1 MNNGVIHNFTRITEP
16 ESRIRTSKSIYKNK
30 NNMTDFQKYIQ
41 RYLDQI
47 PLGNWINELQI
58 SADKTIG
65 IYSNL
70 TEEQSNFAYAEGKW
84 TLKGLLL
91 HLSDTERV
99 FQYRILAFARG
110 EKNNLPGF
118 DENEYANQ
126 SFASER
132 TLESLLEEYKLVRK
146 SSQILLETLQPSALQ
161 NTGTAN
167 GHEISV
173 ETIGKLIIG
182 HNYHHLNIIEER
194 YLSKLGWM

>member
-1 MNNGVIHNFTRITEP
+1 
-16 ESRIRTSKSIYKNK
+16 
-30 NNMTDFQKYIQ
+30 MTDFQKYIQ

-47 PLGNWINELQI
+47 PQGDWLAELKR
-58 SADKTIG
+58 SEDKTVG

-70 TEEQSNFAYAEGKW
+70 TEEQSKFAYAEGKW

-110 EKNNLPGF
+110 DKNNLPGF
-118 DENEYANQ
+118 DENEYADN
-126 SFASER
+126 SHANER
-132 TLESLLEEYKLVRK
+132 SLESLLEEYKLVRA
-146 SSQILLETLQPSALQ
+146 SSKILLETMNSSALQ
-161 NTGTAN
+161 YTGIAN
-167 GHEISV
+167 GNEISV

-194 YLSKLGWM
+194 YLPKLGWM